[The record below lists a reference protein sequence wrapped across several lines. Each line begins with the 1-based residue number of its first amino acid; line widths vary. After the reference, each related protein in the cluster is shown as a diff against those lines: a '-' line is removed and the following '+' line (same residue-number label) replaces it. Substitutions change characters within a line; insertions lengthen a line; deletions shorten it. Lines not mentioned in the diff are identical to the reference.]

1 MTSLELL
8 CPAGDME
15 CLRSALRF
23 GADAVYVGGPKLQLR
38 AANAGFSMDDLSRA
52 VGEAHALGRRLY
64 VTVNAFPTNGE
75 LDALGDYAQGLLA
88 LGVDAAIVADMGA
101 VAVMRRAA
109 PGLPIHVSTQA
120 NCMNWG
126 AATAWYEMGASRV
139 VLAREMTLAQIAEL
153 RSRTPAALELEA
165 FVHGAM
171 CMAWSGRCMISAFL
185 TGRSANRGGCAQ
197 SCRWRYHLMEEKRPG
212 EFFPVE
218 EDERGATILSS
229 HDLNCMDFLDRIADA
244 GITSFKIEGR
254 MKSPY
259 YVATV
264 ANAYRQ
270 RLDGLAHG
278 PADPETLA
286 RLQRELHAVS
296 HRSYASGFYFGEMK
310 HHAPDEGVYRQDCL
324 FVGVVREKLA
334 GGPAD
339 PGTLALLRR
348 ELDAVSHRAYASGF
362 YFGEMKRHAP
372 DDGVYHQDCLFV
384 GVVRQRLGGGRVR
397 VELRN
402 RVRQGDALEILA
414 PGRLGQALVAERLAL
429 PDGTPLDQVAEP
441 MTLFDMD
448 APAWLEAGDMLRR
461 RLP

>member
-1 MTSLELL
+1 MPELELL

-15 CLRSALRF
+15 CLRTALRF

-38 AANAGFSMDDLSRA
+38 AANAGFSMDDLA
-52 VGEAHALGRRLY
+52 VAAREVHALGRRLY
-64 VTVNAFPTNGE
+64 VTVNAFPTNAE
-75 LDALGDYAQGLLA
+75 LDALGGYARDLHA
-88 LGVDAAIVADMGA
+88 LGADAAIVADMGA

-109 PGLPIHVSTQA
+109 PDLPIHVSTQA
-120 NCMNWG
+120 NCVNWA

-139 VLAREMTLAQIAEL
+139 VLGREMTLAQIAEL
-153 RSRTPAALELEA
+153 RARTPAALELEA

-185 TGRSANRGGCAQ
+185 TGRSANRGACTQ
-197 SCRWRYHLMEEKRPG
+197 SCRWRYHLVEEKRPG

-218 EDERGATILSS
+218 EDERGTTILSS

-270 RLDGLAHG
+270 RLDG
-278 PADPETLA
+278 
-286 RLQRELHAVS
+286 
-296 HRSYASGFYFGEMK
+296 
-310 HHAPDEGVYRQDCL
+310 
-324 FVGVVREKLA
+324 LA

-429 PDGTPLDQVAEP
+429 PDGTPLDEVAEP

>member
-1 MTSLELL
+1 MPELELL

-15 CLRSALRF
+15 CLRTALRF

-38 AANAGFSMDDLSRA
+38 AANAGFSMDDLALAARE
-52 VGEAHALGRRLY
+52 VHALGRRLY
-64 VTVNAFPTNGE
+64 VTVNAFPTNAE
-75 LDALGDYAQGLLA
+75 LDALGGYARDLHA
-88 LGVDAAIVADMGA
+88 LGADAAIVADMGA

-109 PGLPIHVSTQA
+109 PDLPIHVSTQA
-120 NCMNWG
+120 NCVNWA

-139 VLAREMTLAQIAEL
+139 VLGREMTLAQIAEL
-153 RSRTPAALELEA
+153 RARTPAALELEA

-185 TGRSANRGGCAQ
+185 TGRSANRGACTQ
-197 SCRWRYHLMEEKRPG
+197 SCRWRYHLVEEKRPG

-270 RLDGLAHG
+270 RLDA
-278 PADPETLA
+278 
-286 RLQRELHAVS
+286 
-296 HRSYASGFYFGEMK
+296 
-310 HHAPDEGVYRQDCL
+310 
-324 FVGVVREKLA
+324 LA